1 MKVMVETSA
10 HHVHVSDADLEALF
24 GTGATLTNKKD
35 LSQPGQF
42 ACEEKVE
49 VVGPKGSMKMSIL
62 GPTRPETQVEISLTD
77 ARKLGVTA
85 PIRESGDLEGTLIL
99 QTGQGPGQGRTGRI
113 QISGQFTSVHTQEDC
128 VGAGAVFQK
137 ISGKSLFQFSAGQ
150 KIQTFLFLMIIQ
162 GKDVEHVE
170 DGLTVML
177 TVFLTGAEEETP
189 VCRED
194 PAGTFCPDGVAK
206 RVFVKENIGFA
217 EQTAG
222 RAVFDVHGFSHIII
236 LFQDNGAFQNQV
248 QYGRFV
254 IRENNRLSLWKRQ
267 SLSMGAVKN
276 PLDFSII

>member
-1 MKVMVETSA
+1 M
-10 HHVHVSDADLEALF
+10 
-24 GTGATLTNKKD
+24 
-35 LSQPGQF
+35 
-42 ACEEKVE
+42 
-49 VVGPKGSMKMSIL
+49 
-62 GPTRPETQVEISLTD
+62 
-77 ARKLGVTA
+77 
-85 PIRESGDLEGTLIL
+85 
-99 QTGQGPGQGRTGRI
+99 
-113 QISGQFTSVHTQEDC
+113 
-128 VGAGAVFQK
+128 
-137 ISGKSLFQFSAGQ
+137 
-150 KIQTFLFLMIIQ
+150 
-162 GKDVEHVE
+162 EHVE

-194 PAGTFCPDGVAK
+194 PAGTFCPAGVAK